1 MEKKVGKMELEI
13 FIRDIDGESKLYK
26 VTNKVGDTYY
36 VIKELDEGEYLEI
49 FSTPASAGEPEKM
62 IGYYKTTKEKL

>member
-26 VTNKVGDTYY
+26 VTNKVGDIYY
-36 VIKELDEGEYLEI
+36 VIKELDKGEYLEI
-49 FSTPASAGEPEKM
+49 FCTPVSPGEPEKM
-62 IGYYKTTKEKL
+62 IDYYKAAKTF